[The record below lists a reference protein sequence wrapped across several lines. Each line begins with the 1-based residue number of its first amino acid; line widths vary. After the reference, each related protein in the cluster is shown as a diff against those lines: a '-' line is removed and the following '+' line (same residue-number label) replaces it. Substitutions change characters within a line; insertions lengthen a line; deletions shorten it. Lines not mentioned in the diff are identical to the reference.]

1 MKVDGHW
8 TIQAWSS
15 QVAIAIQVLLE
26 RNSQIDP
33 YTLHW
38 CPCCTGMWQFHELQ
52 FKLFLVGWLVTRYCR
67 DLNSTEDI
75 SMCRRFCQCRLI
87 FMDVWPC
94 LHNLKIAPLSIQYA
108 VASILENTT
117 FPPFLY
123 HARVS
128 FPHGDSPA
136 DEVGIRKRKKS
147 LDVHRSL
154 P

>member
-1 MKVDGHW
+1 MATEPSKPG
-8 TIQAWSS
+8 A
-15 QVAIAIQVLLE
+15 AIAIQVLSDW
-26 RNSQIDP
+26 NSQIDP

-117 FPPFLY
+117 KYTIFISCQGVIPPWWFPTP
-123 HARVS
+123 
-128 FPHGDSPA
+128 

>member
-1 MKVDGHW
+1 
-8 TIQAWSS
+8 
-15 QVAIAIQVLLE
+15 
-26 RNSQIDP
+26 
-33 YTLHW
+33 
-38 CPCCTGMWQFHELQ
+38 
-52 FKLFLVGWLVTRYCR
+52 
-67 DLNSTEDI
+67 
-75 SMCRRFCQCRLI
+75 
-87 FMDVWPC
+87 MDVWPC

-128 FPHGDSPA
+128 FPRGDSPA